1 MKKILIILV
10 SIVAVGALGMFGI
23 RLYTKSFSPEE
34 TVVYN
39 QDQLTITYCRPY
51 KNDREIF
58 GGLVPFGEVW
68 RTGANESTTFTC
80 NRDILFGG
88 VPLKSGSYSLWTI
101 PEKDFWT
108 IILNAETGQW
118 GVSASSVA
126 NRDPE
131 EDVLSIEVPVITTP
145 KVFEQFTITF
155 EEHKEELDM
164 IMMWDTTLIVIPI
177 KILP

>member
-10 SIVAVGALGMFGI
+10 SIIVVGALGMIGI
-23 RLYTKSFSPEE
+23 RFYTKSFSPEE

-39 QDQLTITYCRPY
+39 QDKLSVTYSRPY
-51 KNDREIF
+51 KNSREIF

-80 NRDILFGG
+80 NEDILFGG
-88 VPLKSGSYSLWTI
+88 VPLKSGRYSLWTI
-101 PEKDFWT
+101 PEKDYWT

-118 GVSASSVA
+118 GVTTRSVA

-131 EDVLSIEVPVITTP
+131 EDVLSIEVPVIITP
-145 KVFEQFTITF
+145 KVFEQFTISF
-155 EEHKEELDM
+155 EEHKKELDM
-164 IMMWDTTLIVIPI
+164 ILMWDNTLVVIPI
-177 KILP
+177 KIP